1 VHQKT
6 TSEDGL
12 WGPFQADPVAYYE
25 FVLQVPGYPVTH
37 IYRSAFPRPTT
48 VVHMRP
54 HLFGKDDSTA
64 GAVVYMT
71 RPRGYF
77 GSGRDRMVLDGS
89 PPPGISPGVPSVSS
103 TRVVF
108 AAEPQRSVVGSFNGE
123 QIAARTWPREDNHV
137 SVIEFTY

>member
-1 VHQKT
+1 
-6 TSEDGL
+6 
-12 WGPFQADPVAYYE
+12 
-25 FVLQVPGYPVTH
+25 
-37 IYRSAFPRPTT
+37 
-48 VVHMRP
+48 
-54 HLFGKDDSTA
+54 
-64 GAVVYMT
+64 
-71 RPRGYF
+71 
-77 GSGRDRMVLDGS
+77 MVLDGS